1 MIGSPI
7 VVSGRRLGAWSWL
20 WGLDVMEFIFYDFV
34 EGKEG
39 REENV
44 VPVWHNVRGSS
55 LWARV
60 VKVLGGKILCASV
73 QVECRA

>member
-20 WGLDVMEFIFYDFV
+20 WGLDVMEFIFYVFV

-39 REENV
+39 RKEKV
-44 VPVWHNVRGSS
+44 VPVWRNVRGS
-55 LWARV
+55 AFM
-60 VKVLGGKILCASV
+60 GKS
-73 QVECRA
+73 R